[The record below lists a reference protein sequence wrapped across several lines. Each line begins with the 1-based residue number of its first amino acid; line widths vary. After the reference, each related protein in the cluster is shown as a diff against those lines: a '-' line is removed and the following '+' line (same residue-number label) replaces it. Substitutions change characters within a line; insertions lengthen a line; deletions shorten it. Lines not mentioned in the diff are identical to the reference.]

1 MLILALDATS
11 EWGGAGIFHNG
22 ECLAAVRHQGPANY
36 SVALFEMV
44 EELYKRTGVQ
54 LREIDLFA
62 AANGPG
68 SFTGI
73 RVGLAA
79 AQGWAAAF
87 EAPVR
92 GVSVLEALV
101 EEARPETEYA
111 LAILDAR
118 RAEVYA
124 GFFRRAPMNGGDS
137 AAHDGKWA
145 LVDQG
150 AALQPRGLL
159 SYLERQLPEGASVTC
174 VARESDSAASALQEI
189 LPQSVRRN
197 KTSDFLVPAIAR
209 LAWLAQSEDKPFS
222 IQDVS
227 AHYIRRSEAELNW
240 KD

>member
-1 MLILALDATS
+1 MLILALDTAS
-11 EWGGAGIFHNG
+11 EWGGAGIFRDA
-22 ECLAAVRHQGPANY
+22 ECLAAVRREGPANY

-44 EELYKRTGVQ
+44 EELRERTGVQ

-62 AANGPG
+62 VANGPG

-87 EAPVR
+87 ETPAR
-92 GVSVLEALV
+92 GVSVLEALI
-101 EEARPETEYA
+101 EEAHPETEYA
-111 LAILDAR
+111 LAVLDAR

-124 GFFRRAPMNGGDS
+124 GLFRRASADEGDS
-137 AAHDGKWA
+137 AAHEGGWA
-145 LVDQG
+145 VVSEG
-150 AALQPRGLL
+150 VALQPRGLV
-159 SYLERQLPEGASVTC
+159 SYLERQLPGSASLTC
-174 VARESDSAASALQEI
+174 VARESDTAAGALQEP
-189 LPQSVRRN
+189 LPKSIHWK

-209 LAWLAQSEDKPFS
+209 LAWRDQLEGKPFS

-227 AHYIRRSEAELNW
+227 AYYIRRCEAEMNW